1 MVVVS
6 HLFSLQKNFTDK
18 FAIDLFQEKMY
29 NKRKRFV
36 SKSAESLGHKAIWSA
51 K

>member
-1 MVVVS
+1 M
-6 HLFSLQKNFTDK
+6 
-18 FAIDLFQEKMY
+18 DLFQEKMY

-36 SKSAESLGHKAIWSA
+36 SKSAESLGHKAIGSA